1 MKEIAQKNRFLPIFL
16 FRSQPMKKYKHI
28 IWDWNGTIVN
38 DRWLSVE
45 VLNGILRDFNLPPQS
60 EEEYREN
67 FSFPVIDYYR
77 KIGFEV
83 SREKFEEIGRRF
95 IKNFNAKRY
104 DCKLNEGAPELVQ
117 KIFQKNVPQSVLS
130 AYEKNFLNEALE
142 HFGLKKYMSK
152 ISGLSDINANTK
164 LELGLR
170 HVASLNLDPEEI
182 IIIGDTD
189 HDYAVAAAA
198 NTQCALVSTGHQSA
212 SRLKKTS
219 AKVFEN
225 FAGLEDFLMQNL

>member
-1 MKEIAQKNRFLPIFL
+1 M
-16 FRSQPMKKYKHI
+16 KYKHI

-45 VLNGILRDFNLPPQS
+45 VLNGILRDFCLPPQS

-77 KIGFEV
+77 KIGFDV
-83 SREKFEEIGRRF
+83 SMEKFEEIGRRF
-95 IKNFNAKRY
+95 IRQFNAKRF
-104 DCKLNEGAPELVQ
+104 DCKLNAGAPELIQ
-117 KIFQKNVPQSVLS
+117 KIYKKNVPQSVLS

-164 LELGLR
+164 LDLGVK
-170 HVASLNLDPEEI
+170 HVASLDIDPEEI

-198 NTQCALVSTGHQSA
+198 KTKCALVSTGHQSA
-212 SRLKKTS
+212 ARLKKTGS
-219 AKVFEN
+219 DVFEN
-225 FAGLEDFLMQNL
+225 FGELEDFLMQNL